1 MKLYHSFLYFIL
13 FWWYISGRES
23 SSDAF
28 VYVLAPPLL
37 SIIFQRIF
45 IFFLLPLNVQ
55 HLVRNSRVIG

>member
-37 SIIFQRIF
+37 YINFSEN
-45 IFFLLPLNVQ
+45 FFFYDSPLM
-55 HLVRNSRVIG
+55 LST